1 MLGVRSA
8 LNFAFEVLSQVMEY
22 PAQVVWYEGNLDVTW
37 PELELGNAHIYPEVW
52 TTEYGACDT

>member
-1 MLGVRSA
+1 